1 MVARKNRNL
10 CTVGFVEEPTMI
22 REKPKNA
29 SEATVGR
36 TDEAGGEVR
45 MSYYGNN
52 DKDNLLFV
60 IKQFLKEHPVSELLE
75 VVADAAEAKEE
86 GWLD

>member
-1 MVARKNRNL
+1 
-10 CTVGFVEEPTMI
+10 
-22 REKPKNA
+22 
-29 SEATVGR
+29 
-36 TDEAGGEVR
+36 

-75 VVADAAEAKEE
+75 VVTDATEEKEQ
-86 GWLD
+86 GQLD

>member
-1 MVARKNRNL
+1 
-10 CTVGFVEEPTMI
+10 
-22 REKPKNA
+22 
-29 SEATVGR
+29 
-36 TDEAGGEVR
+36 

-52 DKDNLLFV
+52 DKDKLLFE

-75 VVADAAEAKEE
+75 VVMDATEAKEQ